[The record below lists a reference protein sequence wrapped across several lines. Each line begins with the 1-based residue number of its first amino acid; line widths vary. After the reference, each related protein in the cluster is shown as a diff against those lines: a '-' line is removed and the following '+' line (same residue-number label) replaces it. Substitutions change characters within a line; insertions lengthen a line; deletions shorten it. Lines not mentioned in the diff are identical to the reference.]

1 MAPREKSWG
10 SHTAPIYIKK
20 APTRKTAERF
30 LNKDIKI

>member
-10 SHTAPIYIKK
+10 SHTAPIYIKS
-20 APTRKTAERF
+20 AHQKTDERF